1 MGKCKGLII
10 TDEIPINDEPL
21 ITILR
26 RYRLEKFDSEF
37 EIDVFNQ
44 DSQFDYF
51 RIGDMCE
58 QVHIITKK
66 GDKVNSEIISNIDFD
81 KCMYDLANG
90 LYCIVDKYH
99 WYDFEKLKSNLG
111 IKNDIEAFEKIISS
125 IKDRNKVLTIVTF
138 HV

>member
-1 MGKCKGLII
+1 MGKCKGLVI
-10 TDEIPINDEPL
+10 TDEIPNDESL
-21 ITILR
+21 MTMLR

-37 EIDVFNQ
+37 EIDIFNQ

-51 RIGDMCE
+51 QIGDMRE
-58 QVHIITKK
+58 QEYIITKK

-81 KCMYDLANG
+81 KCMFDLANG

-99 WYDFEKLKSNLG
+99 WYDFEKLKSSLG
-111 IKNDIEAFEKIISS
+111 IKSDIEAFERSISS
-125 IKDRNKVLTIVTF
+125 IKDNNKVLTIVTF